1 MIVGDEGDMVSQKKS
16 KPTRE
21 KKNEESTFANFV
33 CSHNLEVDTLVW

>member
-1 MIVGDEGDMVSQKKS
+1 MIVGDEGGMVSQKK
-16 KPTRE
+16 KQTDKR